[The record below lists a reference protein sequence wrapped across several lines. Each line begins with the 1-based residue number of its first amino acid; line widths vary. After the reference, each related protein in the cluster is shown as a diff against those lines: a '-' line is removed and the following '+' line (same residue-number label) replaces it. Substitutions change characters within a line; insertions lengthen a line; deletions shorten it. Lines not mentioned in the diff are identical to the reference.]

1 VIFTSQR
8 KVIDALQNNII
19 LKEGIVVKAVVDIA
33 LMVLINKNIT
43 TDVKLLLYLF

>member
-8 KVIDALQNNII
+8 KVIDALQNNTI
-19 LKEGIVVKAVVDIA
+19 LKEAIVVKAVVDIA

-43 TDVKLLLYLF
+43 TDVKLLF

>member
-43 TDVKLLLYLF
+43 TDVKLLF